1 MIRNTRFAAFYLFLL
16 ISLAAYPQDKTREF
30 TPVEGQEGKNVPWI
44 PTPQILVDKMLN
56 IAKIT
61 PSDYL
66 IDLGSGDG
74 RTVITAAK
82 RGTRAM
88 GIEFNPDFVALA
100 KKNAVKAGVTEKT
113 QFIKAD
119 IFESD
124 FSKATVITMFLLPE
138 INMKLRPRLLNL
150 KPGTRIVSNT
160 FTLQDWKADE
170 TAETGKPDDRWNKAY
185 LWIVPAKI
193 EGKWKLQDGGELVIS
208 QKFQVFTGSLKNG
221 NEVKPVTAGKLKGNE
236 ISFTAGQETYKGIV
250 SGNKIEGS
258 LGADG
263 KQSRWS
269 ANRDQL

>member
-56 IAKIT
+56 MAKIT

>member
-1 MIRNTRFAAFYLFLL
+1 MIRKIRFAAFYLFLL